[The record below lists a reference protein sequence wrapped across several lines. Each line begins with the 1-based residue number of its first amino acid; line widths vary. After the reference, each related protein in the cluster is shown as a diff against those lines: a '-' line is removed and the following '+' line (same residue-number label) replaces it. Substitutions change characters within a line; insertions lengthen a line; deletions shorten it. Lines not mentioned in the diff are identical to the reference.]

1 METAKIVKFANDT
14 INSDENIKM
23 YYPYVKEVYIEP
35 LGTIDE
41 SFRLLLTPLEN
52 VSKPRY
58 DFNKCKFHVHL
69 TVPFSEFYES
79 FLKLYKS
86 NHFKN
91 RIMSP
96 VYEYLFEKYQ
106 IDIAFMIDYYVW
118 KALKRENI
126 LFDSNYKIDI
136 YSSDG
141 KEINP
146 IDKVFP
152 K

>member
-1 METAKIVKFANDT
+1 
-14 INSDENIKM
+14 
-23 YYPYVKEVYIEP
+23 
-35 LGTIDE
+35 
-41 SFRLLLTPLEN
+41 
-52 VSKPRY
+52 
-58 DFNKCKFHVHL
+58 
-69 TVPFSEFYES
+69 
-79 FLKLYKS
+79 
-86 NHFKN
+86 
-91 RIMSP
+91 MSP
-96 VYEYLFEKYQ
+96 VYEYLFEKYK

>member
-1 METAKIVKFANDT
+1 MYNIHDIIVPTSTCPDGIPKSLNAYKFWSSLKYGLFTN
-14 INSDENIKM
+14 
-23 YYPYVKEVYIEP
+23 
-35 LGTIDE
+35 
-41 SFRLLLTPLEN
+41 
-52 VSKPRY
+52 SKPRY